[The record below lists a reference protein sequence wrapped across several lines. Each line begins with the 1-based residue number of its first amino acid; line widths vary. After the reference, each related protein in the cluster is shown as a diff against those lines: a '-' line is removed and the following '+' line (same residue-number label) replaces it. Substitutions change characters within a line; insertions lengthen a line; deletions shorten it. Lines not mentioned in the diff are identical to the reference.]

1 MGDFRQHHSQQGSAS
16 WRNVSELPSRSHGA
30 LQCQDPRVGNSE
42 EGDDPGFAVH
52 VGASMDGVIPE
63 MPDLEAQFDALQD
76 TMNAEGMVGQI
87 DLTEDM
93 DDEELMEEGG
103 TTQATAGKGLARAL
117 RPFRGSGSPSKVAT
131 HHLKV
136 KAQDVKDGKEAKIK
150 EKEREDK

>member
-1 MGDFRQHHSQQGSAS
+1 MEKCFRIARADLMEHYNAKIQELATVKKEMTLASQ
-16 WRNVSELPSRSHGA
+16 
-30 LQCQDPRVGNSE
+30 
-42 EGDDPGFAVH
+42 
-52 VGASMDGVIPE
+52 SMLGPQWTEPVIPE